1 MLTLKELLEIMV
13 KQNASDLHITVGTP
27 PQIRVDGKLI
37 KTDLDVLAPEDTK
50 KLAYSV
56 MNEKHRLKF
65 EENSELDL
73 SFGVKNLSRFR
84 CNVFMQRGNVA
95 MALRQIPHRVP
106 SFEELGLPQQVVK
119 LADLP
124 RGLILVTGPT
134 GSGKSTTLAALI
146 DKINREQHKHIITVE
161 DPIEYLHA
169 HQNCLIN
176 QREIHSD
183 THSFA
188 ASLKYALRQDPDVI
202 LIGEMRD
209 LETMEAA
216 LTISET
222 GHLAF
227 ATLHTNSAAEAIN
240 RIIDVFPTN
249 QQEQV
254 RVQLSFVIQA
264 VITQNLLPKI
274 GGGRVLSLE
283 ILVATPAIRAV
294 IRDDKIHQIYS
305 LIQAGHKYGMKTMNQ
320 SLFELYSARKIAYND
335 AMGHSSSP
343 AELEEMI
350 TRKGQSTSQKVS
362 LTQ

>member
-1 MLTLKELLEIMV
+1 MLTLRELLDIMV
-13 KQNASDLHITVGTP
+13 KRNASDLHITVGTP
-27 PQIRVDGKLI
+27 PQIRVDGKLV
-37 KTDLDVLAPEDTK
+37 KTDLDVLTPEDTK
-50 KLAYSV
+50 KIAYSV
-56 MNEKHRLKF
+56 MNEKQRLKF

-84 CNVFMQRGNVA
+84 CNIFMQRGNVA

-106 SFEELGLPQQVVK
+106 TFEELNIPKHVVE
-119 LADLP
+119 LAQIP
-124 RGLILVTGPT
+124 RGLVLVTGPT

-161 DPIEYLHA
+161 DPIEYLHS
-169 HQNCLIN
+169 HQCCIVN
-176 QREIHSD
+176 QREVHAD
-183 THSFA
+183 TSSFA

-227 ATLHTNSAAEAIN
+227 ATLHTNSAAEAVN
-240 RIIDVFPTN
+240 RIIDVFPTT

-264 VITQNLLPKI
+264 VITQQLVPKI
-274 GGGRVLSLE
+274 GGGRVLAME
-283 ILVATPAIRAV
+283 IMFATPAIRAV

-305 LIQAGHKYGMKTMNQ
+305 LLQAGQKFGMRTMNQ
-320 SLFELYSARKIAYND
+320 SLYELYSSRKIALND
-335 AMGHSSSP
+335 AMMHSSTP

-350 TRKGQSTSQKVS
+350 NRKAPVIGQPAK
-362 LTQ
+362 LA

>member
-1 MLTLKELLEIMV
+1 MVSLRELLEIMV
-13 KQNASDLHITVGTP
+13 KRNASDLHITVGTP
-27 PQIRVDGKLI
+27 PMLRVDGKLVKI
-37 KTDLDVLAPEDTK
+37 DQDILSPEDTK

-56 MNEKHRLKF
+56 MNDKQRHKF

-73 SFGVKNLSRFR
+73 SFGVEQLSRFR
-84 CNVFMQRGNVA
+84 CNIFMQRGNVA
-95 MALRQIPHRVP
+95 MALRQIPHRVKN
-106 SFEELGLPQQVVK
+106 FEELGVPTHIAN
-119 LADLP
+119 LAELP
-124 RGLILVTGPT
+124 RGLVLVTGPT

-161 DPIEYLHA
+161 DPIEYLHK
-169 HQNCLIN
+169 HLNCIVN
-176 QREIHSD
+176 QREVHSD
-183 THSFA
+183 TQSFA

-240 RIIDVFPTN
+240 RIVDVFPTN

-254 RVQLSFVIQA
+254 RVQLSFVLQA
-264 VITQNLLPKI
+264 VITQQLIPKI
-274 GGGRVLSLE
+274 NGGRVLAME
-283 ILVATPAIRAV
+283 IMMATPAIRAV

-305 LIQAGHKYGMKTMNQ
+305 LIQAGQKYGMKTMNMA
-320 SLFELYSARKIAYND
+320 LHELYISRKITLAD
-335 AMGHSSSP
+335 ALAHSTSP

-350 TRKGQSTSQKVS
+350 NKKGQVTGHRVGVD
-362 LTQ
+362 